1 MHGPFGRL
9 TGRIALLVS
18 LEHVLIGL
26 GVWAAAAV
34 RSLVDATPFDLSVG
48 QLLWRAALIA
58 GVMQLSLHCCD
69 LYDLRTVSAG
79 RRHLF
84 VGLLRAVGGAS
95 IVLAVFYYWIPG
107 LMIARRVF
115 IVASIFVAGLVA
127 AWRLAFEWMSRRLGP
142 VERLLMVGT
151 SEAAVTLAGA
161 LVDLRSELGVELVG
175 FVDSDPARIGTT
187 LVNCGV
193 IGTVSDI
200 PRIARQHRVDRV
212 VVSLSDTR
220 GKLSMDD
227 LLGMKLHDG
236 VRFDHLASVYEK
248 YTGKI
253 AVENL
258 RPSWLIFSEGFRKS
272 RRRGGV
278 KRAMD
283 IVLSAAGLALTAP
296 ALAAVGLIVRLT
308 SPGPAFYHQ
317 RRAGKDGRVF
327 IVHKFRSMAAGAEAR
342 TGPVWSTFPD
352 PRVTSVG
359 RFLRRTHLDEL
370 PQLWNVLTGEM
381 SLVGPRPERPEL
393 VANLTTQIPFY
404 EQRHV
409 VRPGLTGWAQVRH
422 AYGSDIEGSLQKL
435 QYDLFYIKHMSLA
448 FDLFI
453 VLETIKTVLVRRGS

>member
-1 MHGPFGRL
+1 MSGPFGRL
-9 TGRIALLVS
+9 NGRIALLV
-18 LEHVLIGL
+18 LWEHVLIAL
-26 GVWAAAAV
+26 GVCAGAAV
-34 RSLVDATPFDLSVG
+34 HTRVAAPLDLSVG

-58 GVMQLSLHCCD
+58 GVMQVSLHCCD
-69 LYDLRTVSAG
+69 LYDLRILSVE
-79 RRHLF
+79 RRRLF
-84 VGLLRAVGGAS
+84 VGLLGAVGGAS
-95 IVLAVFYYWIPG
+95 IVLAILYYWIPA
-107 LMIARRVF
+107 LMIARGVF

-127 AWRLAFEWMSRRLGP
+127 AWRVAFAWISQRLGP
-142 VERLLMVGT
+142 SERLLIVGT
-151 SEAAVTLAGA
+151 SEAAVALADTL
-161 LVDLRSELGVELVG
+161 VESRPELGVELVG
-175 FVDSDPARIGTT
+175 FVDPDSARIGTT
-187 LVNCGV
+187 LVNVGI
-193 IGTVSDI
+193 IGSVSDI
-200 PRIARQHRVDRV
+200 PRIVRHHRVDRV
-212 VVSLSDTR
+212 VMSLSDTR
-220 GKLSMDD
+220 GKLSMDA

-253 AVENL
+253 AIENL
-258 RPSWLIFSEGFRKS
+258 RPSWLIFSDGFRKS
-272 RRRGGV
+272 RRRSGV

-283 IVLSAAGLALTAP
+283 ILLSGVGLTLTAP
-296 ALAAVGLIVRLT
+296 VLLGVGLIVRLT
-308 SPGPAFYHQ
+308 SPGPALYHQ

-327 IVHKFRSMAAGAEAR
+327 IVHKFRSMAAGAETR

-404 EQRHV
+404 EQRQV

-422 AYGSDIEGSLQKL
+422 TYGAGIEGSLQKL
-435 QYDLFYIKHMSLA
+435 QYDLFYIKHMSIA